1 MSTTPS
7 RSSKRSV
14 ESFLIH
20 LNSQH
25 ERINFTTE
33 LQENRRLAFLDTLTH
48 VLPDGSTKTN
58 IYRKAT
64 HTDQYLD
71 FTSNHHIKQ
80 KIGIITTFEHR
91 AQELITT
98 EEDKK
103 EEMKHVKKALKR
115 CGHPNW
121 TLNRRKERKPKE
133 KEKVERRGKVTIP
146 YIKGLS
152 ENLARIFKRYDI
164 ETIHK
169 PTATIKNILCNKMK
183 DQVHVLDK
191 TGGVYYNNCK
201 RHEEPKNDYV
211 GETDRVWRS
220 RQYEHGV
227 IDHKTANRSA
237 SITHPEGPTEEKPR
251 RPSTR
256 SSTRNKEKKDYAAI
270 HHGTHQ
276 KLSLGSTE
284 FSAHLACDNHNTKE
298 DVESKLL
305 CTEENWFKRGVKE
318 AIAIRKIKPT
328 LNQDDGRYHL
338 STMYNKLIKSS
349 DVMTF
354 PRQGTKGATDSQP
367 SQN

>member
-1 MSTTPS
+1 M
-7 RSSKRSV
+7 
-14 ESFLIH
+14 
-20 LNSQH
+20 
-25 ERINFTTE
+25 
-33 LQENRRLAFLDTLTH
+33 TH
-48 VLPDGSTKTN
+48 GVTGP
-58 IYRKAT
+58 
-64 HTDQYLD
+64 
-71 FTSNHHIKQ
+71 
-80 KIGIITTFEHR
+80 
-91 AQELITT
+91 
-98 EEDKK
+98 
-103 EEMKHVKKALKR
+103 
-115 CGHPNW
+115 
-121 TLNRRKERKPKE
+121 

-169 PTATIKNILCNKMK
+169 PSATIKNILCNKMK

-211 GETDRVWRS
+211 GETDRVWRI

-338 STMYNKLIKSS
+338 STMYNELIKSS

>member
-1 MSTTPS
+1 MKSN
-7 RSSKRSV
+7 
-14 ESFLIH
+14 

-25 ERINFTTE
+25 ECINFTTE

-64 HTDQYLD
+64 LTGQYLD

-91 AQELITT
+91 VQELITT

-103 EEMKHVKKALKR
+103 EEMKHVKQALKR

-183 DQVHVLDK
+183 DQVHVL
-191 TGGVYYNNCK
+191 
-201 RHEEPKNDYV
+201 E
-211 GETDRVWRS
+211 
-220 RQYEHGV
+220 Q
-227 IDHKTANRSA
+227 NR
-237 SITHPEGPTEEKPR
+237 R
-251 RPSTR
+251 RIFQQLQT
-256 SSTRNKEKKDYAAI
+256 T
-270 HHGTHQ
+270 
-276 KLSLGSTE
+276 
-284 FSAHLACDNHNTKE
+284 
-298 DVESKLL
+298 
-305 CTEENWFKRGVKE
+305 
-318 AIAIRKIKPT
+318 
-328 LNQDDGRYHL
+328 
-338 STMYNKLIKSS
+338 
-349 DVMTF
+349 
-354 PRQGTKGATDSQP
+354 
-367 SQN
+367 